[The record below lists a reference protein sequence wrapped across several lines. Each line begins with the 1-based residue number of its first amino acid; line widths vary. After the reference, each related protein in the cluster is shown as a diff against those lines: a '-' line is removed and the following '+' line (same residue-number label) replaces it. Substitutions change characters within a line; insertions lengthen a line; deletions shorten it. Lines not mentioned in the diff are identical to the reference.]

1 MDCRS
6 SDQWDRAK
14 LGATFKTFLPEID
27 TIRIVEKRQ
36 FRGEPT
42 SEVRMVGVKI
52 GWLSLVPEA

>member
-27 TIRIVEKRQ
+27 TIRIVEIPRITNFQ
-36 FRGEPT
+36 GAN
-42 SEVRMVGVKI
+42 G
-52 GWLSLVPEA
+52 LC

>member
-1 MDCRS
+1 MQYLLKCRHKGMDCRS

-36 FRGEPT
+36 FRG
-42 SEVRMVGVKI
+42 
-52 GWLSLVPEA
+52 